1 MSNFWDTYD
10 RERATSLYDPRY
22 EEYKYRMLIEE
33 KERALRFQEK
43 ELERKSIEIKEKK
56 KKLIL
61 LLL

>member
-10 RERATSLYDPRY
+10 RERVKPFYDPRY
-22 EEYKYRMLIEE
+22 KEFKHRMLIEE

>member
-1 MSNFWDTYD
+1 MSNFTYN
-10 RERATSLYDPRY
+10 RERVKPFYDPRY
-22 EEYKYRMLIEE
+22 EDYRYGMLIEE